1 MSTSHTENTV
11 NDYTAAFGFNPIQ
24 PETVAAAGK
33 ASKKV
38 AIALFA
44 AAAAGTAYVISRPR
58 VQRALKEL
66 MTPEPQN
73 ATVNVAAEDYKDAR
87 DNAGPAS

>member
-1 MSTSHTENTV
+1 MGTLHTENTV
-11 NDYTAAFGFNPIQ
+11 NDYSNFGFNPIQ

-44 AAAAGTAYVISRPR
+44 AVAAGTAYVISRPR

-66 MTPEPQN
+66 MTPEPKD
-73 ATVNVAAEDYKDAR
+73 ATVTVAAE
-87 DNAGPAS
+87 